1 MQRVQLQCYLGAF
14 CWLCRCRVSS
24 RSGSSEQYSFNKMT
38 TMASQIIGVSIVYST
53 ACSGADQGKQHRSAS
68 LACVREI
75 DRWPVNFPYKGPVTR
90 KMFPFDDVIM
100 LTVESHNHMGMGGGG
115 VGGWWCRGVSG
126 GGGGGVGG
134 GGGGGGMYPP
144 VPCFHDFIVCCSSQP
159 CAGLLITG
167 LRFPGKEGQHAI
179 VVGFLNH
186 LDINK
191 VYIPIRI
198 LSMILLSNS
207 AIRWYVIDT
216 ILWNKLHPG
225 IFTILHISVQQNEG
239 AWNWQMICILIHFF
253 L

>member
-1 MQRVQLQCYLGAF
+1 
-14 CWLCRCRVSS
+14 
-24 RSGSSEQYSFNKMT
+24 MT

-68 LACVREI
+68 LACLRGI
-75 DRWPVNFPYKGPVTR
+75 DRWPVNFPYKGPVAR

-115 VGGWWCRGVSG
+115 G
-126 GGGGGVGG
+126 GGGGGRRS
-134 GGGGGGMYPP
+134 MYPP

-179 VVGFLNH
+179 VVGFFNH

-191 VYIPIRI
+191 VYITIRI

-207 AIRWYVIDT
+207 AIRRYVIDT

-253 L
+253 SVVYLFLGVQLTVESKLVLV